1 MKNEIHFDLDE
12 LDKFAFDAILVNVVE
27 ADEYDEDEDEDSEDN
42 EEIESEE

>member
-27 ADEYDEDEDEDSEDN
+27 ADEYDEDEDSEDN

>member
-1 MKNEIHFDLDE
+1 MKNEFHFDLDE

-27 ADEYDEDEDEDSEDN
+27 ADEYDEDEDSENN